1 MMMMM
6 MMMMMMI
13 IIRTVHVYSNTN
25 EIHIINVYVE
35 YKI

>member
-1 MMMMM
+1 
-6 MMMMMMI
+6 MMMI